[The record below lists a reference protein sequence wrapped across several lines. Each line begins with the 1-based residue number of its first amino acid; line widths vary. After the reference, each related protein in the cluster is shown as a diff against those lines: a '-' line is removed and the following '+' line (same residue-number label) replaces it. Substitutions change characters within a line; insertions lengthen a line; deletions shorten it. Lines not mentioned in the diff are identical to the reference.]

1 MMVKRDIPHRLQ
13 GFCLTMSVL
22 TWAGL
27 SYAGVEQCVDAH
39 SQGQILRD
47 EGKLLQSQ
55 AEFLA
60 CATDEE
66 CPGPIRAEC
75 EQYLTAVKDMT
86 PTVVF
91 AARDTLG
98 HDLDGVRVFLDGE
111 FLADADGSVPVPVNP
126 GPHHMRFEHPSGQ
139 AFEQKLV
146 CLPGEKARLVTA
158 MFNVA
163 PREGGVSPSYG
174 PTSQPSDLRRISTYV
189 FGGLAVVGLA
199 SFTYFGLS
207 GKSQEQSL
215 RETCAPSCTSAQ
227 KQSVA
232 EKYMLADVSLAI
244 AGLSLAGG
252 AILYFAPT
260 PDNRGQTAGLQFQGE
275 F

>member
-1 MMVKRDIPHRLQ
+1 MMIERPIPHAIRRL
-13 GFCLTMSVL
+13 CLTTSVL
-22 TWAGL
+22 TWASF

-39 SQGQILRD
+39 SHGQILRD
-47 EGKLLQSQ
+47 DGKLLESQ

-66 CPGPIRAEC
+66 CPGPIRTEC
-75 EQYLTAVKDMT
+75 EQYLGSVKEMT

-111 FLADADGSVPVPVNP
+111 FLTDADGSVPVPVNP
-126 GPHHMRFEHPSGQ
+126 GPHQMRFEHPSGQ
-139 AFEQKLV
+139 TFEQKLV

-163 PREGGVSPSYG
+163 PRTSDVYSTYG
-174 PTSQPSDLRRISTYV
+174 HTAQPSELRRISTYV

-207 GKSQEQSL
+207 GKSEERSL
-215 RETCAPSCTSAQ
+215 RETCAPNCTGPQ

-232 EKYMLADVSLAI
+232 EKYMLADVSLAV

-260 PDNRGQTAGLQFQGE
+260 PDNRGQTAGLKFMGE

>member
-1 MMVKRDIPHRLQ
+1 MMVKRQIQPTIPR
-13 GFCLTMSVL
+13 FCLTLFVL
-22 TWAGL
+22 TWASL

-39 SQGQILRD
+39 SQGQIMRD

-60 CATDEE
+60 CATDED
-66 CPGPIRAEC
+66 CPGPIREEC
-75 EQYLTAVKDMT
+75 EQYLATVKEMT

-98 HDLDGVRVFLDGE
+98 HDLDEVRVFLNGE

-126 GPHHMRFEHPSGQ
+126 GPHQMRFEHPSGQ
-139 AFEQKLV
+139 TFEQKLV
-146 CLPGEKARLVTA
+146 CIPGEKARLVTA
-158 MFNVA
+158 TFNVA
-163 PREGGVSPSYG
+163 PRANVSASFAPA
-174 PTSQPSDLRRISTYV
+174 SQPSDLRRISTYV

-207 GKSQEQSL
+207 GKSEERAL
-215 RETCAPSCTSAQ
+215 RETCAPNCSGAQ

-232 EKYMLADVSLAI
+232 EKYMLADVSLAV

-260 PDNRGQTAGLQFQGE
+260 TDSHGQSASIKLQGE